1 MRYQGKIYRPPF
13 EADGLLLQV
22 TLGCTHNKC
31 TYCDMYK
38 SKKFKIRPFEEIEE
52 DLIMAKNAYNSVPS
66 VFLMDANALSLSM
79 NRLRPVYHK
88 IRELFPEVGHI
99 NTYARY
105 SDILRKS
112 QEDLLEL
119 KNLGLSCLTVGM
131 ESGSDTVLKKI
142 KKGFASEDILKA
154 SAMLKSAGIKQFTS
168 VMLGIGEISGSY
180 EHTTESIRL
189 LNKIEPVGIGLSAVI
204 PQEKTP
210 LYEEIENGL
219 FELPTWE
226 VVYNECI
233 RILRE
238 FKMPYAVFM
247 AGFMGPQRPIM
258 RNGILGKDAEDFC
271 RDLEN
276 AYILNPDAMKQKV
289 FMNMPF

>member
-13 EADGLLLQV
+13 EADGLLIQA

-38 SKKFKIRPFEEIEE
+38 VKKFKTRPFEEIEE
-52 DLIMAKNAYNSVPS
+52 DLIMAKNIYKSVPS
-66 VFLMDANALSLSM
+66 VFLMDANALALSM
-79 NRLRPVYHK
+79 NKLRPIYHK
-88 IRELFPEVGHI
+88 IRELFPEVDHI
-99 NTYARY
+99 NMYARY

-119 KNLGLSCLTVGM
+119 KNLGLACLTVGM
-131 ESGSDTVLKKI
+131 ESGSDKVLKRI
-142 KKGFASEDILKA
+142 NKGFTSKDILKA
-154 SAMLKSAGIKQFTS
+154 STMLKSAGIKQFTS

-180 EHTTESIRL
+180 EHITESIRL
-189 LNKIEPVGIGLSAVI
+189 LNEIEPVGIGLSTVI
-204 PQEKTP
+204 PQKKTP

-226 VVYNECI
+226 IVYYECI

-238 FKMPYAVFM
+238 FKMPSTVFM
-247 AGFMGPQRPIM
+247 AGFMGPRTIM
-258 RNGILGKDAEDFC
+258 RNGIMGKDAEDFC
-271 RDLEN
+271 RELEN
-276 AYILNPDAMKQKV
+276 AYRLNPDAMKQKV
-289 FMNMPF
+289 PMDMPF